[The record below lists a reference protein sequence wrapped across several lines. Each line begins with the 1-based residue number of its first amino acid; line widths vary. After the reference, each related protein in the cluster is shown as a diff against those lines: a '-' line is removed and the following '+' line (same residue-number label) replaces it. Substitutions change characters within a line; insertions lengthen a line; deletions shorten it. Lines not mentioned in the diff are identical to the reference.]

1 MKKFNYTITDKL
13 GIHARSAGMLAK
25 AAKMYADTEVT
36 ITCNGKIAKASQLM
50 KVMSLGVKQG
60 HTVTVTAEGIHEEA
74 AIAAMDGFFTSN
86 L

>member
-36 ITCNGKIAKASQLM
+36 ITCNGKIAKAAQPM
-50 KVMSLGVKQG
+50 KITSLGVKQG

>member
-1 MKKFNYTITDKL
+1 MKQFSYIVVDPL
-13 GIHARSAGMLAK
+13 GIHARPAGMLAK
-25 AAKMYADTEVT
+25 AAKMYAETEIT
-36 ITCNGKIAKASQLM
+36 ITCNGKTAKASQLM
-50 KVMSLGVKQG
+50 KVMGLGVKQG

>member
-36 ITCNGKIAKASQLM
+36 ITCNGKNAKASQLM